1 MASIVPDKNLFIVT
15 SALEPRVGVIT
26 KEDRFKQTIA
36 TLQNLKQKVPEAL
49 ILFTDGSPVPCD
61 PEYVKEISKLVHIEV
76 YWHEDA
82 QIKDFGMFGKKS
94 EAEILLLL
102 KTLTLLKQN
111 PNLQKVMSSVKR
123 IFKYSARS
131 LLQDE
136 FSIGIYDNSNLY
148 GKYVFKERIPTWID
162 DKSITTHLLITRLFS
177 LCPSLLDDYM
187 QTLIK
192 ILNSCMSYGIDT
204 ENAHFREIDKKYL
217 VELRRLYCEGIMA
230 GTGKKEVY

>member
-1 MASIVPDKNLFIVT
+1 MASIIPDKNLFIVT
-15 SALEPRVGVIT
+15 SALEPRIGVIT

-49 ILFTDGSPVPCD
+49 ILFTDGSPVSCD
-61 PEYVKEISKLVHIEV
+61 PEHMKVISKYVHGTM
-76 YWHEDA
+76 YWCEDA

-111 PNLQKVMSSVKR
+111 PDLQKIMSSVKR

-148 GKYVFKERIPTWID
+148 GKYVFKERIPTWIN

-187 QTLIK
+187 QTLLK
-192 ILNSCMSYGIDT
+192 ALNSCMRYGIDT
-204 ENAHFREIDKKYL
+204 ENAHFREIDKKRL
-217 VELRRLYCEGIMA
+217 VELRKLYCEGIMA

>member
-1 MASIVPDKNLFIVT
+1 MASIIPDKNLFILT

-36 TLQNLKQKVPEAL
+36 TLENLKQKVPKAI

-61 PEYVKEISKLVHIEV
+61 PEHMKEISKYVHGTM
-76 YWHEDA
+76 YWCEDA

-94 EAEILLLL
+94 EAEILLLI

-111 PNLQKVMSSVKR
+111 PDLQKIMSSVKR

-136 FSIGIYDNSNLY
+136 FNIGIYDNSNLY
-148 GKYVFKERIPTWID
+148 GRYVFKERIPTWIN
-162 DKSITTHLLITRLFS
+162 DKSITSHLLITRLFS
-177 LCPSLLDDYM
+177 LCPSLLDDYI
-187 QTLIK
+187 QTLLK
-192 ILNSCMSYGIDT
+192 ALNSCMRYGIDT
-204 ENAHFREIDKKYL
+204 ENAHFREIDKKHL
-217 VELRRLYCEGIMA
+217 VELRKLYCEGIMA